1 MFSACYGRVSIPHC
15 RIAARHMKTTPATG
29 LWAAFSVAVVILAG
43 CFSEVESAVSGPP
56 RCERPADGSSSFGCA
71 VVYGTVVGPDSSAL
85 DGVTGVLR
93 TTPQCGCRSE
103 LIDVD
108 SLGRFSVTVNRSEA
122 PAQGSADTATIV
134 VYVGATG
141 AKYPRSV
148 TGDPYFDTSSVRL
161 MYAPIGEPA
170 RLYPVT
176 LRILFPSQ

>member
-1 MFSACYGRVSIPHC
+1 MTTRRA
-15 RIAARHMKTTPATG
+15 IAISTALPMA
-29 LWAAFSVAVVILAG
+29 AVVLAS
-43 CFSEVESAVSGPP
+43 CFSEVESTASGPP

-71 VVYGTVVGPDSSAL
+71 VVYGTVVGPDGSAL
-85 DGVTGVLR
+85 DGVTGVVR
-93 TTPQCGCRSE
+93 TTPQCGCRSV

-108 SLGRFSVTVNRSEA
+108 SLGRFSVTVNRTEA

-134 VYVGATG
+134 VYVGATA

-161 MYAPIGEPA
+161 MYAPIGDPA
-170 RLYPVT
+170 ELYPLS